1 LAGWLAAFGVGVE
14 IVRSK
19 TAAAVVKVSMVSLIG
34 LFALYLVRT
43 PAVGTSRSLSWAVVV
58 FAVVIIVLRGVARR
72 VR

>member
-1 LAGWLAAFGVGVE
+1 
-14 IVRSK
+14 
-19 TAAAVVKVSMVSLIG
+19 